1 MPLEFDRTAQ
11 VLVWNNGSLTYSMKS
26 QAVFVDTGVKPIG
39 STWARNPIPRVNDNN
54 LGLANPET
62 CPGPGGDSGPGCLQF
77 RPPCPWDHGLI
88 PCHEPHENEP
98 HTGSSQEPVCKQYIN
113 LFTVSAKAEIA
124 NLMAIPKSSIHFTW
138 LSFLK
143 LFLICIFY
151 FGSFFFFF
159 LCCCSHYNNCIIFG
173 SQ

>member
-1 MPLEFDRTAQ
+1 MYYI
-11 VLVWNNGSLTYSMKS
+11 S
-26 QAVFVDTGVKPIG
+26 
-39 STWARNPIPRVNDNN
+39 
-54 LGLANPET
+54 ET

-138 LSFLK
+138 LSFF
-143 LFLICIFY
+143 LFLI
-151 FGSFFFFF
+151 FFFFF
-159 LCCCSHYNNCIIFG
+159 YVVVHTTTIALFLVVNSFHGCLCVLA
-173 SQ
+173 